1 MMKESGETWMR
12 QKMCDSAKYCCTLFK
27 MNVLAITRLKLRSI
41 QFVFN
46 RISLKH
52 SEQWVRKSKL
62 EIYFEISVDIFECVA
77 KQLNIWAQ
85 IKKEQNWK
93 KKLTDTFFKTKNWCF
108 SILLLLLLNTRKI
121 SNELNYKRTLYC
133 EILILLYI
141 NLRFIA
147 IYILL
152 YKTKRTKK
160 KFNQMYGK
168 HSKRIFIAENENN
181 VRM

>member
-1 MMKESGETWMR
+1 M
-12 QKMCDSAKYCCTLFK
+12 
-27 MNVLAITRLKLRSI
+27 
-41 QFVFN
+41 
-46 RISLKH
+46 
-52 SEQWVRKSKL
+52 

-168 HSKRIFIAENENN
+168 HSKRMFIAENENN